1 MKAKISIALILA
13 AAVVAA
19 ILAVVYPPSQ
29 TGTSEPQQPQTNLS
43 STLEEASQP
52 EPPKPAV
59 SPRLPAP
66 LETETTLLRA
76 SAEAPA
82 GSTNKLERL
91 ARTRETFRALAAGDP
106 ASALRSAKQIKDGTE
121 RETALLTLVTEW
133 TQGDLR

>member
-52 EPPKPAV
+52 KPAV

-91 ARTRETFRALAAGDP
+91 ARTREAFRALAAGDP

-121 RETALLTLVTEW
+121 METARLTLATEW
-133 TQGDLR
+133 TAGA